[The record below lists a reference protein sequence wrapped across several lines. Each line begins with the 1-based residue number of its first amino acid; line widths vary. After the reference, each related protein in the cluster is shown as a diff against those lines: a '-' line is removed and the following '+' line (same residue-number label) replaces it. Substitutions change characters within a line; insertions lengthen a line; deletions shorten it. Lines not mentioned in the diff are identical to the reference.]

1 MKKHFTYDEKSMTY
15 IPAEG
20 MVMNMSLKKYAAI
33 ITFMLTVAFVIGYI
47 FGYMIG
53 VNSVDRSDKEVKI
66 VTEQADPF
74 TQEKLTSYLSD
85 LNVKFPQIVYAQ
97 AVLETGEF
105 KSEIFK
111 SNNNLFGMKEAKV
124 RPTTNCGTDRGHAL
138 YTTWQASVLDYAL
151 YQAAFLS
158 HIHTEDEYY
167 NYLSQFYAEDPT
179 YVTKVKS
186 IVQKNTI

>member
-1 MKKHFTYDEKSMTY
+1 MKHFTYDEKTMTY
-15 IPAEG
+15 IPAKG
-20 MVMNMSLKKYAAI
+20 VVIDMPVRRYAILATLMI
-33 ITFMLTVAFVIGYI
+33 VLALVIGYLI
-47 FGYMIG
+47 GFMNG
-53 VNSVDRSDKEVKI
+53 VNSVDLSVKEVTV

-74 TQEKLTSYLSD
+74 SQENLVNYLAD
-85 LNVKFPQIVYAQ
+85 LNIKFPQIVYAQ

-105 KSEIFK
+105 QSEIFK
-111 SNNNLFGMKEAKV
+111 SNNNLFGMKEARV

-167 NYLSQFYAEDPT
+167 RYLSEFYAEDPT
-179 YVTKVKS
+179 YVSKVKD
-186 IVQKNTI
+186 IVQKNTL

>member
-1 MKKHFTYDEKSMTY
+1 MKYFTYDEKTMTY
-15 IPAEG
+15 TSAEG
-20 MVMNMSLKKYAAI
+20 VVINMSLTRYAAL
-33 ITFMLTVAFVIGYI
+33 ITFTLAVAFVIGCLI
-47 FGYMIG
+47 GYMFG
-53 VNSVDRSDKEVKI
+53 VNSVKPSEKEVKV

-74 TQEKLTSYLSD
+74 TQEKLVSYLAD
-85 LNVKFPQIVYAQ
+85 LNIRFPQIVYAQ

-105 KSEIFK
+105 QSEIFK
-111 SNNNLFGMKEAKV
+111 SNNNLFGMKEAMI

-167 NYLSQFYAEDPT
+167 RYLSQFYAEDPF
-179 YVTKVKS
+179 YVAKVKD
-186 IVQKNTI
+186 IVQKNTL